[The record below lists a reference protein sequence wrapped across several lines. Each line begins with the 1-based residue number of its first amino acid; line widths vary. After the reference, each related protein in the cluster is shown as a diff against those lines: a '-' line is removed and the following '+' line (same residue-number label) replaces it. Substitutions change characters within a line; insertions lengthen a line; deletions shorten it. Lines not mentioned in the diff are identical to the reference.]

1 MSLAASMS
9 VPACVPAVPECTV
22 ALPASGGVADPS
34 APAAPDFL
42 ALLGL
47 LDVAT
52 GTAPE
57 LADVPTDAVPPQD
70 GPEAAEEGDAVPAM
84 PSMAPVP
91 TQLMMALP
99 VPVTAVVAVTGAS
112 GKAEAE
118 PDDTLSVVTG
128 AAEAPRSAPTAR
140 SVDGAAPRHA
150 VPQEM
155 AAVEAARAGAVAPRH
170 IATEGGSTTDAS
182 VNAAAA
188 PAKAV
193 VPTGAE
199 AVTATGFPPEDAPV
213 PAAPLVAPQASER
226 EFLPAVKLS
235 PGTPA
240 QWRQP
245 LAEAL
250 GDRLQLNLQRGNDQ
264 AVIRLEP
271 PQLGRIDIAIRHEA
285 GSLQVHL
292 SATHG
297 EVVRQLQTIGDS
309 LRQDLGQRAYGDVS
323 VVVGDASMGRDA
335 DGRSRGRPQQPEDA
349 GPGRALAEAES
360 GAATAFRMGPDTS
373 DIR

>member
-1 MSLAASMS
+1 MSLAASLY
-9 VPACVPAVPECTV
+9 VPACVPAVPECIA
-22 ALPASGGVADPS
+22 ALPAPGVVADAPT
-34 APAAPDFL
+34 PAAPDFFS
-42 ALLGL
+42 LLEL

-52 GTAPE
+52 GAASE
-57 LADVPTDAVPPQD
+57 LTDGMTGAVPQDEPAAAEDDAVP
-70 GPEAAEEGDAVPAM
+70 VMPA
-84 PSMAPVP
+84 MAPVP
-91 TQLMMALP
+91 AQLMMLLP
-99 VPVTAVVAVTGAS
+99 VPVTASAPVTGES
-112 GKAEAE
+112 VKAEAE
-118 PDDTLSVVTG
+118 PDDTLPVVSA
-128 AAEAPRSAPTAR
+128 AAESPRSTPPAR
-140 SVDGAAPRHA
+140 PVDGAAPHHA

-155 AAVEAARAGAVAPRH
+155 AAVETAGAIPPAPRST
-170 IATEGGSTTDAS
+170 ATDGGPTTAAPM
-182 VNAAAA
+182 NAAAV

-199 AVTATGFPPEDAPV
+199 AAAAMGFRLEDAEV

-226 EFLPAVKLS
+226 EVLPAVKLS
-235 PGTPA
+235 PATPA
-240 QWRQP
+240 QCRQP

-297 EVVRQLQTIGDS
+297 EVVRQLQAIGDS

-323 VVVGDASMGRDA
+323 VVVSDAAMGRDA